1 MTDVMQK
8 NGVLVDGESVTPSDT
23 GEEDL
28 HALLMWYVFTFLLS
42 LLWRTMLIE
51 EVGDF
56 LMRWGWTSTNKL
68 ALSKR

>member
-56 LMRWGWTSTNKL
+56 LMRWGRTSTNKL

>member
-28 HALLMWYVFTFLLS
+28 HALLMWGFPNA
-42 LLWRTMLIE
+42 MGMDIDE
-51 EVGDF
+51 
-56 LMRWGWTSTNKL
+56 
-68 ALSKR
+68 